1 MSAGRVSTASKWRQ
15 PSVRTCAVQ
24 LVPTTDRRSTW
35 FFAWNPPG
43 ESAPEPRHARQ
54 GDKPVSSQRAQAGAL
69 LLPLAPRPEA
79 LLREGSTSREGG
91 SESSAFARTRV
102 LLSRV
107 SSRKRVGETPAR
119 WALRSCPRGCRRRD
133 ISLRGARLTTR
144 GARATLGGAVATH
157 AITSGA
163 LRTVMSKILA
173 NSRTRSRV
181 VRRHLGKI
189 RWRLRAAAIVA
200 RAWRFHAR
208 GGDAEGR
215 FSDRLAAGGA
225 RVSPGAGAQ
234 IAALP
239 HALGS
244 SSHIQRLLGF
254 RGGPVGRARERDA
267 AGHARL
273 RRAQRKRAAGYVDDQ
288 ASAPEL
294 EAGHGS
300 APCRRLA
307 RGVHNHRLAVF
318 PVRHQRRRAR
328 VEPSLGGARGG
339 ARGDVA
345 GGAPRRG
352 VRDVPS
358 VRAQVLPEAAVGAGA
373 RGGGGGGRRVRR
385 GVPDSLF
392 VRRRDGTKTRV
403 VSGAAPRA
411 ARERR
416 RVRTSNPFARQCSR
430 RTNGNERERKRRVRG
445 TEIGGKCSEIGRGR
459 REMSRA
465 RRRYLA
471 SSRLGRDVFRSRD
484 DFRRRASR
492 RRSSGRTLPA
502 EPIETVLSAAAEA
515 KIVRECCES
524 AIRGLAKE
532 KWRGRSASASGT
544 AARLA
549 RRADVCGARRR
560 RLRRD
565 RVSESGSLRF
575 DSVGCSTPP
584 VGESPF
590 RRARDDEERDESFAW
605 ERLARYRRHGR
616 RLPGRVRA
624 SAACDSRRR
633 SRKHRDI
640 SPRRRR
646 TSRLFRDRTPRRRK
660 RKRRVGGRREPF
672 DRRFRIAA
680 RA

>member
-43 ESAPEPRHARQ
+43 DSAPEPRHARQ

-69 LLPLAPRPEA
+69 LLPRGTPRPEA

-107 SSRKRVGETPAR
+107 ISRKRVGETPAR
-119 WALRSCPRGCRRRD
+119 WALRSCPRGCGRRD
-133 ISLRGARLTTR
+133 TERGARPTTR

-163 LRTVMSKILA
+163 LRTVMSKRLA
-173 NSRTRSRV
+173 NAKSRRESTP
-181 VRRHLGKI
+181 GKDSL
-189 RWRLRAAAIVA
+189 RLRAAAIVA

-373 RGGGGGGRRVRR
+373 RGGDGGGRRVRR

-392 VRRRDGTKTRV
+392 VRRRDGQKTRV

-411 ARERR
+411 AREHR
-416 RVRTSNPFARQCSR
+416 RVRTSNPFARRDR
-430 RTNGNERERKRRVRG
+430 RANKRNERQRQRRVRG
-445 TEIGGKCSEIGRGR
+445 TEIGSKCSEIGRGR
-459 REMSRA
+459 REISRA
-465 RRRYLA
+465 RRWYLA

-484 DFRRRASR
+484 AFRRRASR

-549 RRADVCGARRR
+549 RRADVRGARRR

-590 RRARDDEERDESFAW
+590 RRARGDEERDESFAG

-633 SRKHRDI
+633 SRKDRDI
-640 SPRRRR
+640 SFRRRGNNA
-646 TSRLFRDRTPRRRK
+646 RLFRDRTPARRK
-660 RKRRVGGRREPF
+660 RKRQRRVGGRREP
-672 DRRFRIAA
+672 
-680 RA
+680 

>member
-1 MSAGRVSTASKWRQ
+1 MGTSVVSPRVRETRHLLAR
-15 PSVRTCAVQ
+15 CEA
-24 LVPTTDRRSTW
+24 DDARR
-35 FFAWNPPG
+35 
-43 ESAPEPRHARQ
+43 AR
-54 GDKPVSSQRAQAGAL
+54 DA
-69 LLPLAPRPEA
+69 
-79 LLREGSTSREGG
+79 
-91 SESSAFARTRV
+91 
-102 LLSRV
+102 
-107 SSRKRVGETPAR
+107 
-119 WALRSCPRGCRRRD
+119 RRRGGD
-133 ISLRGARLTTR
+133 ARHHLGRASDCDVENTREREVASSL
-144 GARATLGGAVATH
+144 
-157 AITSGA
+157 
-163 LRTVMSKILA
+163 
-173 NSRTRSRV
+173 
-181 VRRHLGKI
+181 VRRHQGKI
-189 RWRLRAAAIVA
+189 RWRLRPAAIVA

-373 RGGGGGGRRVRR
+373 RGGDGGGRRVRR

-392 VRRRDGTKTRV
+392 VRRRDGQKTRV

-411 ARERR
+411 AREHR

-430 RTNGNERERKRRVRG
+430 RTNGNERTRKQRRVRG

-459 REMSRA
+459 REISRA
-465 RRRYLA
+465 RRCCLA
-471 SSRLGRDVFRSRD
+471 SSRLGRDVGRSRD

-633 SRKHRDI
+633 SRKDRDI
-640 SPRRRR
+640 SFRRRGNNA
-646 TSRLFRDRTPRRRK
+646 RLFRDRTPRRRK
-660 RKRRVGGRREPF
+660 RKRQRRVGGRREP
-672 DRRFRIAA
+672 
-680 RA
+680 

>member
-1 MSAGRVSTASKWRQ
+1 MSAGRVSDASKWRQ

-24 LVPTTDRRSTW
+24 FVPTTDRRSTW

-54 GDKPVSSQRAQAGAL
+54 GDNPVSSQRAQAGAL

-79 LLREGSTSREGG
+79 LLREGSTSGEGG

-107 SSRKRVGETPAR
+107 RSRKRVGETPPR
-119 WALRSCPRGCRRRD
+119 WALRSCPRGCGRRD
-133 ISLRGARLTTR
+133 ISLRGARPMTR

-373 RGGGGGGRRVRR
+373 RGGDGGGRRVRR

-392 VRRRDGTKTRV
+392 VRRRDGQKTRV

-411 ARERR
+411 AREHR

-430 RTNGNERERKRRVRG
+430 RTNGNERTRKQRRVRG

-459 REMSRA
+459 REISRA
-465 RRRYLA
+465 RRRSLA

-484 DFRRRASR
+484 DIPRRASR

-532 KWRGRSASASGT
+532 KWRGRSASASGG
-544 AARLA
+544 R
-549 RRADVCGARRR
+549 
-560 RLRRD
+560 
-565 RVSESGSLRF
+565 S
-575 DSVGCSTPP
+575 SVGIT
-584 VGESPF
+584 F
-590 RRARDDEERDESFAW
+590 RS
-605 ERLARYRRHGR
+605 GR
-616 RLPGRVRA
+616 
-624 SAACDSRRR
+624 
-633 SRKHRDI
+633 
-640 SPRRRR
+640 
-646 TSRLFRDRTPRRRK
+646 
-660 RKRRVGGRREPF
+660 
-672 DRRFRIAA
+672 
-680 RA
+680 

>member
-1 MSAGRVSTASKWRQ
+1 LSAGRVSTASKWRQ

-43 ESAPEPRHARQ
+43 DSAPEPRHARQ

-69 LLPLAPRPEA
+69 LLPRGTPRPEA

-107 SSRKRVGETPAR
+107 ISRKRVGETPAR
-119 WALRSCPRGCRRRD
+119 WALRSCPRGCGRRD
-133 ISLRGARLTTR
+133 TERGARPTTR

-189 RWRLRAAAIVA
+189 RWSARPPLS

-300 APCRRLA
+300 APCR
-307 RGVHNHRLAVF
+307 
-318 PVRHQRRRAR
+318 
-328 VEPSLGGARGG
+328 
-339 ARGDVA
+339 
-345 GGAPRRG
+345 
-352 VRDVPS
+352 
-358 VRAQVLPEAAVGAGA
+358 
-373 RGGGGGGRRVRR
+373 
-385 GVPDSLF
+385 
-392 VRRRDGTKTRV
+392 
-403 VSGAAPRA
+403 
-411 ARERR
+411 
-416 RVRTSNPFARQCSR
+416 
-430 RTNGNERERKRRVRG
+430 
-445 TEIGGKCSEIGRGR
+445 
-459 REMSRA
+459 
-465 RRRYLA
+465 
-471 SSRLGRDVFRSRD
+471 
-484 DFRRRASR
+484 
-492 RRSSGRTLPA
+492 
-502 EPIETVLSAAAEA
+502 
-515 KIVRECCES
+515 
-524 AIRGLAKE
+524 
-532 KWRGRSASASGT
+532 
-544 AARLA
+544 
-549 RRADVCGARRR
+549 
-560 RLRRD
+560 
-565 RVSESGSLRF
+565 
-575 DSVGCSTPP
+575 
-584 VGESPF
+584 
-590 RRARDDEERDESFAW
+590 
-605 ERLARYRRHGR
+605 
-616 RLPGRVRA
+616 
-624 SAACDSRRR
+624 
-633 SRKHRDI
+633 
-640 SPRRRR
+640 
-646 TSRLFRDRTPRRRK
+646 
-660 RKRRVGGRREPF
+660 
-672 DRRFRIAA
+672 
-680 RA
+680 